1 MTNTCKKFRDEI
13 INMAFDGKTLAIVA
27 LVLFIA
33 FMLFKPQGS
42 KFTLEGA
49 PLDDSTEP
57 AKGAAVEVSNK
68 TRQMKMTGNEVS
80 STASDETGADVQ
92 RPPAALLPNEV
103 PVTDDFGQFST
114 ETILSGQN
122 YLDPRS
128 QIGYPETVGG
138 TLRNAN
144 LQIRS
149 EPSNPRDPVSIWNMS
164 TITPE
169 TMRPLF
175 EIQDKEYA

>member
-1 MTNTCKKFRDEI
+1 
-13 INMAFDGKTLAIVA
+13 MAFDGKNLAIIA
-27 LVLFIA
+27 LILFIA
-33 FMLFKPQGS
+33 YMFFRPQSNS

-49 PLDDSTEP
+49 PIDGDAE
-57 AKGAAVEVSNK
+57 VEEKKVNVSNGAK
-68 TRQMKMTGNEVS
+68 QMKMTGNDVTPS
-80 STASDETGADVQ
+80 APADADVQ

-114 ETILSGQN
+114 EAILSGQN

-149 EPSNPRDPVSIWNMS
+149 EPSNPRDPVSIWNLS
-164 TITPE
+164 TITPDS
-169 TMRPLF
+169 MRPLF
-175 EIQDKEYA
+175 ELQDKEYA

>member
-1 MTNTCKKFRDEI
+1 
-13 INMAFDGKTLAIVA
+13 MAFDGKNLAIIA

-42 KFTLEGA
+42 KFVLEGA
-49 PLDDSTEP
+49 PIDGE
-57 AKGAAVEVSNK
+57 AEEKKVNVSNGAK
-68 TRQMKMTGNEVS
+68 QMKMTGNDVVPS
-80 STASDETGADVQ
+80 ADQGADVQ

-114 ETILSGQN
+114 EAILSGQN

-149 EPSNPRDPVSIWNMS
+149 EPTNPRDPVSIWNMS
-164 TITPE
+164 TITPD

-175 EIQDKEYA
+175 ELQDKEYA

>member
-1 MTNTCKKFRDEI
+1 
-13 INMAFDGKTLAIVA
+13 MAFDGKSLAIIA
-27 LVLFIA
+27 LVLFIV
-33 FMLFKPQGS
+33 FMVFKKPQDS
-42 KFTLEGA
+42 AFTLEGA
-49 PLDDSTEP
+49 PLNGDDADE
-57 AKGAAVEVSNK
+57 KKVEVSNK
-68 TRQMKMTGNEVS
+68 VKQMKMTGDDVGPS
-80 STASDETGADVQ
+80 ADVQ

-114 ETILSGQN
+114 ESILSGQN
-122 YLDPRS
+122 YLDPRN

-149 EPSNPRDPVSIWNMS
+149 EPSNPRDPISIWNLS

-169 TMRPLF
+169 VMRPNF